1 MTSVVIGNSVTNIKS
16 GVFDECYN
24 LTKIT
29 CLATTPPSVYYDTF
43 SNYNADLYVPAGCKS
58 AYETTEYWENFNIIE
73 IEESNAIEY
82 VEAEQEAEYFD
93 LQGLPVKNP
102 EKEGIYIIK
111 RGNKVSKSIVR

>member
-1 MTSVVIGNSVTNIKS
+1 MIFLI
-16 GVFDECYN
+16 VFDECRN
-24 LTKIT
+24 LTEIT
-29 CLATTPPSVYYDTF
+29 CLATTPPTIDYYTF
-43 SNYNADLYVPAGCKS
+43 SNYDADLYVPAGCKS
-58 AYETTEYWENFNIIE
+58 VYETTEYWENFNIIE